1 MLSRIEFI
9 HSRYFLH
16 RDIKPDNFII
26 GLGKR
31 QHLIYVIDFGLAKR
45 YRDARSGEHIPYR
58 EGKSLTGTARYASLD
73 THLGKEQGRKDDLE
87 GLGYIMI
94 YFLKGQLPWQGLQA
108 KNKDE
113 KYRKI
118 KDRKS
123 LTPIDTLCKGLPKEF
138 QRYLNYVRKLK
149 FDDKPDYQFLKS
161 MLQNLFYKNGY
172 EYDYMYDWVLK
183 KKGLPIDDGLS
194 QKDTKDKEN
203 INAGVGKAKEEPKKT
218 EEKRAPTPKAD
229 EEPKHPKIV
238 EKHQTQ
244 ESVEKKPKLAML
256 SQTFDSK
263 F

>member
-1 MLSRIEFI
+1 
-9 HSRYFLH
+9 
-16 RDIKPDNFII
+16 
-26 GLGKR
+26 
-31 QHLIYVIDFGLAKR
+31 
-45 YRDARSGEHIPYR
+45 
-58 EGKSLTGTARYASLD
+58 
-73 THLGKEQGRKDDLE
+73 
-87 GLGYIMI
+87 
-94 YFLKGQLPWQGLQA
+94 
-108 KNKDE
+108 
-113 KYRKI
+113 
-118 KDRKS
+118 
-123 LTPIDTLCKGLPKEF
+123 
-138 QRYLNYVRKLK
+138 
-149 FDDKPDYQFLKS
+149 
-161 MLQNLFYKNGY
+161 
-172 EYDYMYDWVLK
+172 MYDWVLK